1 MIHDLNSNDHCRKRL
16 PLSFGLLSR
25 ILFEDGY
32 IDLTPGQQAVFNY
45 HLKDHLGNVRVVL
58 RPDLNNLF
66 GAVVQS
72 NDYFPFGM
80 AYTRE
85 RVRFNPPFYISLSE
99 VSATAESPTFTKD
112 NRYFYNGKEEQPMP
126 GKWLDYGARFYDAQI
141 GRWHSLD
148 PLAEQGRRW
157 SPYTYAFDNPIRFID
172 PDGMWAEEP
181 PGLINV
187 FLRLITGQSG
197 EINTPKNIQI
207 PESTRQN
214 SKVIGVSNDVQAV
227 SEGIAPQSKG
237 AARTT
242 ADVLETTGVVVK
254 AAGYL
259 GAIPTQGGSLALVPV
274 GEAIEKTGT
283 GINLIVDASEGKY
296 SDVAI
301 TLGSSFAFGA
311 ISNEVK
317 NLKDAGKITKTDNSI
332 LQFVTES
339 YNQVSNWI
347 QNKIDDKQD
356 N

>member
-1 MIHDLNSNDHCRKRL
+1 MAFNKAYKM
-16 PLSFGLLSR
+16 PLGEGL
-25 ILFEDGY
+25 
-32 IDLTPGQQAVFNY
+32 Q
-45 HLKDHLGNVRVVL
+45 
-58 RPDLNNLF
+58 
-66 GAVVQS
+66 
-72 NDYFPFGM
+72 
-80 AYTRE
+80 
-85 RVRFNPPFYISLSE
+85 
-99 VSATAESPTFTKD
+99 
-112 NRYFYNGKEEQPMP
+112 
-126 GKWLDYGARFYDAQI
+126 
-141 GRWHSLD
+141 
-148 PLAEQGRRW
+148 
-157 SPYTYAFDNPIRFID
+157 
-172 PDGMWAEEP
+172 
-181 PGLINV
+181 
-187 FLRLITGQSG
+187 
-197 EINTPKNIQI
+197 INTPKNIQI

-227 SEGIAPQSKG
+227 SEGIAQQSKG

-242 ADVLETTGVVVK
+242 ADVLETTGAVVK

-347 QNKIDDKQD
+347 QSKIDDKQD